1 MRFYVERKDEYNSK
15 ARVLE
20 NEIKKYLNVTKLE
33 KVRII
38 TGYEIIMF
46 SDKEQILGMDYESYN
61 KIKYKILSD
70 KDIDIVS
77 DSVDID
83 SPYYYVTRYLDHQYD
98 QSADVCESLLKLEFK
113 YENIRVKTLEIAIFY
128 GDIKSDFEK
137 IKSYYINPLESME
150 ITLNQEFNWDYCTEV
165 PENVE
170 SISNFSKLSL
180 KELEVLRE
188 KYSISM
194 NDEDMKYTQEYYEK
208 EKKILQ
214 LQN

>member
-38 TGYEIIMF
+38 TGYEIIML
-46 SDKEQILGMDYESYN
+46 SDKEQILGMDDESYN

-98 QSADVCESLLKLEFK
+98 QIV
-113 YENIRVKTLEIAIFY
+113 
-128 GDIKSDFEK
+128 
-137 IKSYYINPLESME
+137 
-150 ITLNQEFNWDYCTEV
+150 
-165 PENVE
+165 
-170 SISNFSKLSL
+170 
-180 KELEVLRE
+180 
-188 KYSISM
+188 
-194 NDEDMKYTQEYYEK
+194 
-208 EKKILQ
+208 
-214 LQN
+214 